1 MNKENLTQLVVVL
14 AALAVAIIM
23 ALWPTEAGTWSPIIV
38 NQVVPVLC
46 LLVAIFFPTGKAI
59 EGAYKAHARAAYYNA
74 VREGKLPPPAGAPTP
89 QSIDETTIEGIMNW
103 IKKDLE
109 DGNIPY
115 VDAAGELLP
124 IPVAPQ
130 LLRQLTSRWN
140 NPNVP
145 MDIKMTLLQM
155 TIDFA
160 SRAFKEGTGLE
171 SPAKYSECDDVQE
184 YWFKCKPTCAIQSA
198 ALFRMVLAPLRDTLR
213 IRDTGKI

>member
-1 MNKENLTQLVVVL
+1 MP
-14 AALAVAIIM
+14 A
-23 ALWPTEAGTWSPIIV
+23 
-38 NQVVPVLC
+38 
-46 LLVAIFFPTGKAI
+46 
-59 EGAYKAHARAAYYNA
+59 
-74 VREGKLPPPAGAPTP
+74 PAGAPTP

-115 VDAAGELLP
+115 VDADGELLP
-124 IPVAPQ
+124 IPVAPL

-155 TIDFA
+155 TVDLA
-160 SRAFKEGTGLE
+160 SRAFKEGTGLAA
-171 SPAKYSECDDVQE
+171 PAKYSECDDVQE

-198 ALFRMVLAPLRDTLR
+198 ALFRMVLAPIRDTLR